1 MVEHGKHGYGIYFY
15 GPMHVQTIGVQ
26 NGILEHLH
34 QTMQNRKSCLYTFNT
49 QNHSLKICKVATV
62 TMKIYNT
69 NHFAFIFFFTY
80 ADEERGLITVIV
92 CEGRETI
99 KKSRKIDILT

>member
-15 GPMHVQTIGVQ
+15 GPMHAQTFGGQ
-26 NGILEHLH
+26 NGILAHLH

-69 NHFAFIFFFTY
+69 IHFAFIFFIFFFTY
-80 ADEERGLITVIV
+80 ADEERG
-92 CEGRETI
+92 
-99 KKSRKIDILT
+99 